1 VSVVKRLSNVRGFC
15 LAVYWFLTHALA
27 IVAVAIEAAMVF
39 MSLTAPPVAVLTI
52 IVLAVIVLTIMVLA
66 TIVLVVPATE
76 SRVRSEQ
83 LAGVGVVLEMKSSAL
98 VLVRDV
104 EIHRPQVPVRQ
115 VRFLELVPIPALLR
129 IA

>member
-1 VSVVKRLSNVRGFC
+1 
-15 LAVYWFLTHALA
+15 
-27 IVAVAIEAAMVF
+27 MVF
-39 MSLTAPPVAVLTI
+39 TSLTVLPVAVLTI
-52 IVLAVIVLTIMVLA
+52 IVLTIIVLTIVVLA
-66 TIVLVVPATE
+66 IIVLVVPATE

-104 EIHRPQVPVRQ
+104 EIHRPQMPVRQ
-115 VRFLELVPIPALLR
+115 VRFLELVPVSALLR